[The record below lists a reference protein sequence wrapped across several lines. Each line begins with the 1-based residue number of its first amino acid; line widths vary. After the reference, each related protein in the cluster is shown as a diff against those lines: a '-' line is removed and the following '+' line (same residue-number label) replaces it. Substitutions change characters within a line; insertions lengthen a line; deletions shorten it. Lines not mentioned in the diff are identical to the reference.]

1 MSSKHELIVCR
12 CYLCGKETPMG
23 SSNVLLH
30 LRHHHAPEHARIVE
44 RVARSQGGGG
54 GGAAVGAGPSP
65 VIKTEPEAIQIKVE
79 IEETETEPDDQ
90 T

>member
-1 MSSKHELIVCR
+1 MSSKPELTVCR

-30 LRHHHAPEHARIVE
+30 LRHHHASEHARIVE
-44 RVARSQGGGG
+44 RVARSQGG

>member
-1 MSSKHELIVCR
+1 MSSNHELIVCR

-54 GGAAVGAGPSP
+54 SAVGAGPSP

-79 IEETETEPDDQ
+79 IEEPETEPDDQ